1 MSGRVGAKVSKET
14 AKTGSQWSAKYSAN
28 GEYGLAGSQLA
39 VSQQPVQQSERQSV
53 HAPIAI
59 SSVSNGCNRT
69 KARLDGFAL
78 VGLMDCH
85 DQALTVGHAL
95 GVAGCSLTVAVT
107 GALPIN
113 GCAGTC
119 TCHQPVGKH
128 VDVEVHLVGLEP
140 RRLFVGVHD
149 HRLLLRMRSRRPALR
164 GPVHIKV
171 CTPSYHLHVGLTA
184 PWGRP
189 CLTVHAH
196 LFRLTGSM
204 TCGPTRTIGNV
215 PVSAKTRLFPC
226 MHHPWKL

>member
-1 MSGRVGAKVSKET
+1 MGAKVSKET

-59 SSVSNGCNRT
+59 SSVRNGCNRT

-128 VDVEVHLVGLEP
+128 VDVEVPLVGLEP
-140 RRLFVGVHD
+140 RR
-149 HRLLLRMRSRRPALR
+149 SSS
-164 GPVHIKV
+164 V
-171 CTPSYHLHVGLTA
+171 CTIIVSSCACVLGVPPYEVRSTLRSAPRPTIYMSGLQ
-184 PWGRP
+184 RP
-189 CLTVHAH
+189 GV
-196 LFRLTGSM
+196 
-204 TCGPTRTIGNV
+204 V
-215 PVSAKTRLFPC
+215 PVLPYMPFCFVLPG
-226 MHHPWKL
+226 P